1 MALSF
6 GKGRGSGPVENT
18 SVLPTFTAA
27 PHQLSEVLVPSRR
40 VGWGARGAGAG
51 QASAQKTPL
60 RGRSGPALMATFVGA
75 SAFASRAARVLKAP
89 QLLQASIETPPPDA
103 FAFLA
108 MVFLAP
114 EAFLAGA
121 AFFFFG
127 MAALQ
132 ATAVRSCVHCHQL
145 SSLLWELAFCPSC
158 CWAHRKGGSPR
169 RTTGGEMACRED
181 PQATRDDSSAL
192 L

>member
-1 MALSF
+1 M
-6 GKGRGSGPVENT
+6 
-18 SVLPTFTAA
+18 
-27 PHQLSEVLVPSRR
+27 
-40 VGWGARGAGAG
+40 
-51 QASAQKTPL
+51 
-60 RGRSGPALMATFVGA
+60 MATLVGA
-75 SAFASRAARVLKAP
+75 SAFASLAARVLKAP
-89 QLLQASIETPPPDA
+89 QLLQASIETGPPPDAGA

-145 SSLLWELAFCPSC
+145 SSLLWELAFCP
-158 CWAHRKGGSPR
+158 AAAAALEKGWHKR
-169 RTTGGEMACRED
+169 VH
-181 PQATRDDSSAL
+181 
-192 L
+192 

>member
-27 PHQLSEVLVPSRR
+27 PTSSCQKCSSPAG
-40 VGWGARGAGAG
+40 GWGGVRGGQGRGAGAG
-51 QASAQKTPL
+51 AQKTPL
-60 RGRSGPALMATFVGA
+60 RGRSGPALMATLVGA
-75 SAFASRAARVLKAP
+75 SAFASLAARVLKAP
-89 QLLQASIETPPPDA
+89 QLLQASIETGPPPDAGA

-114 EAFLAGA
+114 EAFLGGA

-132 ATAVRSCVHCHQL
+132 ATAVRCCVHCQL
-145 SSLLWELAFCPSC
+145 SGVSVGNGLP
-158 CWAHRKGGSPR
+158 
-169 RTTGGEMACRED
+169 
-181 PQATRDDSSAL
+181 
-192 L
+192 